1 MGHFPTSNFQPTHR
15 RTGGRKYG
23 KGYSFPMLA
32 KKVFI
37 FYALISLY
45 EEKAILPN
53 LYKRKTL

>member
-1 MGHFPTSNFQPTHR
+1 
-15 RTGGRKYG
+15 
-23 KGYSFPMLA
+23 MLA